1 MNEKDEHILDNK
13 FYYLE
18 NNDIINFKIL
28 FTDSSLQLVRE
39 ERSELE
45 ESIKDKL
52 KAENEE
58 LLKFYSWM
66 IDIL

>member
-1 MNEKDEHILDNK
+1 MNEKEEQILDNQ

-18 NNDIINFKIL
+18 NNDIINFKTL
-28 FTDSSLQLVRE
+28 FTDRSLQLVRE

-45 ESIKDKL
+45 ESILGKL

-58 LLKFYSWM
+58 LLKSYSGM

>member
-1 MNEKDEHILDNK
+1 MNEKEEQILDNQ

-18 NNDIINFKIL
+18 NNDIINFKTL
-28 FTDSSLQLVRE
+28 FTDRSLQLVRE

-45 ESIKDKL
+45 ESILDKL

-58 LLKFYSWM
+58 LLKSYSGM

>member
-1 MNEKDEHILDNK
+1 MNEKEEQILDNQ

-18 NNDIINFKIL
+18 NNDIINFKTL
-28 FTDSSLQLVRE
+28 FTDRSLQLVRE

-45 ESIKDKL
+45 ESILDKL

-58 LLKFYSWM
+58 LPKSYSGM

>member
-1 MNEKDEHILDNK
+1 MNEKEEQILDNQ

-18 NNDIINFKIL
+18 NNDIINFKTL
-28 FTDSSLQLVRE
+28 FTDRSLQLVRE

-45 ESIKDKL
+45 ESILDRL
-52 KAENEE
+52 KTENEE
-58 LLKFYSWM
+58 LLKSYSEM